1 MRRAGFKPL
10 PQKDQSMTEPRDLT
24 IHQAAALL
32 RRGKLSSKE
41 LVASCLERIDAREAA
56 VRAWVRVYRE
66 DALEWARRLDKKAR
80 RDAWEGPLH
89 GIPIGVKDIF
99 DVRGME
105 TRCGSE
111 AYTPRVAGEDA
122 ESVARLRRAG
132 AVLLGKTHTTAFAY
146 GDPAPTRN
154 PWNLERTPGGSS
166 AGSGAAVADRMCLAA
181 LGTQTA
187 GSVLRPASYNGL
199 VGFKPS
205 YGAISTRGVF
215 PLSWQLDHVGVLTRS
230 VADAHLLWQLLRA
243 EGQWLLERDELPR
256 PLPAKL
262 PRQVWRIRGMF
273 ESEAG
278 AESLAALEIVC
289 RALAKKG
296 VKIVEQTLPERFQ
309 GVIEAHHAILVSE
322 AAVVHEAGYAE
333 RPALYPPRIAEAVRE
348 GRGITAMAYVKAL
361 RHREELGAALA
372 DLLKGV
378 DAAITPTTVGPAPT
392 PETTGPRIFQAP
404 WSFVGFPTVTVP
416 VTLAEGRLPLG
427 VQWISGL
434 GEEDRLLR
442 YAAAC
447 EALLAFGERP

>member
-1 MRRAGFKPL
+1 
-10 PQKDQSMTEPRDLT
+10 MTEPRDLT
-24 IHQAAALL
+24 IYQAAALL
-32 RRGKLSSKE
+32 RRGKLTCE
-41 LVASCLERIDAREAA
+41 DLTTSCLERIDARDAV
-56 VRAWVRVYRE
+56 VRAWVRVYRAE
-66 DALEWARRLDKKAR
+66 ALERARRLDKKAR

-99 DVRGME
+99 DVQGME
-105 TRCGSE
+105 TRCGSG

-199 VGFKPS
+199 VGFKPTH
-205 YGAISTRGVF
+205 GAISTSGVF
-215 PLSWQLDHVGVLTRS
+215 PLSWQLDHVGVLTRD
-230 VADAHLLWQLLRA
+230 VADAHLLWQLMRA
-243 EGQWLLERDELPR
+243 EGQWPLERDELPR

-262 PRQVWRIRGMF
+262 PRRVWRIRGMF

-278 AESLAALEIVC
+278 PESLAALETAC

-296 VKIVEQTLPERFQ
+296 VKIVEQALPERFQ
-309 GVIEAHHAILVSE
+309 GVIEAHHAILVSD
-322 AAVVHEAGYAE
+322 AAVVHESGYAE
-333 RPALYPPRIAEAVRE
+333 HPTLYPPRIAEAIRE
-348 GRGITAMAYVKAL
+348 GLRATATAYVKAL
-361 RHREELGAALA
+361 RHRAELAGALAAL
-372 DLLKGV
+372 LKSV

-404 WSFVGFPTVTVP
+404 WSFVGFPTLTVP
-416 VTLAEGRLPLG
+416 LALAEGRLPLG
-427 VQWISGL
+427 VQWIAGP

-447 EALLAFGERP
+447 EALLPFEERP